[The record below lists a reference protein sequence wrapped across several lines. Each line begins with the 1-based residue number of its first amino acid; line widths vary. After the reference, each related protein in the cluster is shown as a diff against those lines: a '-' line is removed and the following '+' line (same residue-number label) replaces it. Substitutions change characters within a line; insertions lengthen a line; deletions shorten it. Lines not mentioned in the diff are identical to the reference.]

1 MATLAKETRK
11 TTTLHPTR
19 IDIPEAKRLK
29 LVELLNKSLAS
40 TLDLKTHVKQAHWNV
55 KGKDFFQ
62 LHNLFDEIAAEVEEF
77 VDTIAERAT
86 TLGGTA
92 MGTARLAAS
101 NSILPEY
108 PHDIS
113 TGLDHIE
120 ALADRFG
127 AYATHVRAAIETCD
141 ELGDADSAD
150 LYTQISRQIDM
161 RLWFLEA
168 HIQA

>member
-1 MATLAKETRK
+1 MATLAKS
-11 TTTLHPTR
+11 TTKPALHPTR
-19 IDIPEAKRLK
+19 IDISEPTRIK
-29 LVELLNKSLAS
+29 LIDLLNKSLAA

-77 VDTIAERAT
+77 VDTVAERVT

-92 MGTARLAAS
+92 LGTARLAAE

-108 PHDIS
+108 PHNIY

-120 ALADRFG
+120 ALAERFG
-127 AYATHVRAAIETCD
+127 AYANHVRAAIETSD
-141 ELGDADSAD
+141 ELGDADTAD

>member
-1 MATLAKETRK
+1 MATLAKSGHK
-11 TTTLHPTR
+11 IILHPTR
-19 IDIPEAKRLK
+19 IDIPEATRIK
-29 LVELLNKSLAS
+29 LIELLNKSLAA
-40 TLDLKTHVKQAHWNV
+40 TLDLKTQVKQAHWNV

-62 LHNLFDEIAAEVEEF
+62 LHTLFDEIAGEVEEF
-77 VDTIAERAT
+77 VDTVAERIT

-92 MGTARLAAS
+92 LGTARLAAEH
-101 NSILPEY
+101 SILPEY
-108 PHDIS
+108 PHNIY

-120 ALADRFG
+120 ALAERFG
-127 AYATHVRAAIETCD
+127 AYANHVRAAIQTSN
-141 ELGDADSAD
+141 ELGDADTAD